1 MFSNIG
7 WGELLI
13 ILAAALIVLG
23 PERLPGAVSWTLR
36 AVRQVR
42 DYATGATSQLKDELG
57 PDFEDLRK
65 PLAQLNELRG
75 MTPQSIVTKHLLNGD
90 SSIFDDVRNGFDDVK
105 KGFELG
111 EAPGS
116 ANPSMTKRPSSAPDL
131 GSKPDLGKTPKAP
144 GGGPHDASR
153 WDAT

>member
-42 DYATGATSQLKDELG
+42 DYATGATSQLKEELG
-57 PDFEDLRK
+57 PEFEDLRK
-65 PLAQLNELRG
+65 PLSQLNELRG

-90 SSIFDDVRNGFDDVK
+90 SSAFDDVK
-105 KGFELG
+105 KSFDLG
-111 EAPGS
+111 EAPGFG
-116 ANPSMTKRPSSAPDL
+116 PSKKQAPDL
-131 GSKPDLGKTPKAP
+131 TKGPDLTKDPKAP
-144 GGGPHDASR
+144 DGSPHDASR

>member
-13 ILAAALIVLG
+13 IMAAALIVLG
-23 PERLPGAVSWTLR
+23 PERLPGAMSWTLR

-57 PDFEDLRK
+57 PEFEDLRK
-65 PLAQLNELRG
+65 PLSQLNELRG
-75 MTPQSIVTKHLLNGD
+75 MTPQSLVTKHLLNGD
-90 SSIFDDVRNGFDDVK
+90 SSAFDDVK
-105 KGFELG
+105 KSFDLG
-111 EAPGS
+111 EAPGFG
-116 ANPSMTKRPSSAPDL
+116 PSKKQPPPYLNKTDLNKGPDL
-131 GSKPDLGKTPKAP
+131 SKGPKAP
-144 GGGPHDASR
+144 GGPHDASR

>member
-13 ILAAALIVLG
+13 IMAAALIVLG

-42 DYATGATSQLKDELG
+42 DYATGATSQLKEELG
-57 PDFEDLRK
+57 PEFEDLRG
-65 PLAQLNELRG
+65 PLSQLNELRG
-75 MTPQSIVTKHLLNGD
+75 MTPQSLVTKHLLNGD
-90 SSIFDDVRNGFDDVK
+90 SSVFDDVK
-105 KGFELG
+105 KSFDLG
-111 EAPGS
+111 EAPGFG
-116 ANPSMTKRPSSAPDL
+116 PSKKPAPPDL
-131 GSKPDLGKTPKAP
+131 NSADLSRGPDLGKGPKAP